1 MSTLL
6 LQAKNIQEILNHL
19 YEGIIIV
26 DTNKVVVYW
35 NPEAEKISGYLASE
49 FIGRCCCDKSLVHV
63 DQHGE
68 RLCEKSCPFTA
79 SLCTGQVYETE
90 AYLNHK
96 EGHQVPVSAR
106 MIPLYDNH
114 DKFIGAIEL
123 FRDNS
128 PRETLM
134 KELADLNDQATID
147 PLTGLRNRRYAEVII
162 NSKLNEIRSGGTT
175 FGVLFI
181 DIDHFK
187 TINDTYGHDVGD
199 LVLKM
204 LARTLMNN
212 TRQHDVL
219 VRWGGEEI
227 VAVIVSPNIQTKL
240 TIIADKLRHLIGQ
253 SILPV
258 DHGTDIQVTVSI
270 GATVAQGEDTVQSLV
285 KRADHLMYQ
294 AKKSGRN
301 CVKTDIEIV

>member
-1 MSTLL
+1 MSNLL
-6 LQAKNIQEILNHL
+6 LKATNIQEIFMHM
-19 YEGIIIV
+19 YEGVIIV
-26 DTNKVVVYW
+26 DKNKTVVYW
-35 NPEAEKISGYLASE
+35 NPEAERISGHLASD
-49 FIGRCCCDKSLVHV
+49 FIGKCCCDNSLVHV

-68 RLCEKSCPFTA
+68 RLCEKACPFIA
-79 SLCTGQVYETE
+79 SLCTGQVHETE
-90 AYLNHK
+90 AFLNHK
-96 EGHQVPVSAR
+96 EGHPVPVSAR
-106 MIPLYDNH
+106 MVPLYDHNE
-114 DKFIGAIEL
+114 FIGVLEL

-134 KELADLNDQATID
+134 KELADLNDQITID
-147 PLTGLRNRRYAEVII
+147 PLTSLRNRRYAEVIV

-187 TINDTYGHDVGD
+187 DINDTYGHDIGD

-204 LARTLMNN
+204 LAKTLMSN

-227 VAVIVSPNIQTKL
+227 IAVIVSPNIQTKL
-240 TIIADKLRHLIGQ
+240 FMIAEKLRHLIRQ
-253 SILPV
+253 STLPLETG
-258 DHGTDIQVTVSI
+258 DNIQVTVSI
-270 GATVAQGEDTVQSLV
+270 GATVALAEDTVESLV

-301 CVKTDIEIV
+301 CVKTDIKIV